1 MTSPILEARGLVK
14 HFTLSAGMFGT
25 GATVR
30 AVDGV
35 SFSIEPGRT
44 LAIVGESGSG
54 KTTTARLVL
63 LLEEPTG
70 GSIHY
75 QGERVSID
83 GDREALKRYRRSVQ
97 AVFQDPYS
105 SLSPR
110 MRVRDIIAE
119 PLRIH
124 SDMSGSELEDRVA
137 ELLEEVGVSPGR
149 AKHYP
154 HQFSGGQAQ
163 RIAIARALALR
174 PQLIVLDEPVSA
186 LDMSIRAQ
194 ILNLLVGLQARF
206 GLSYLLI
213 SHDLSM
219 VEHMSHDVGVMY
231 AGQLVELTEA
241 DRLYGDPQHPYTE
254 ALLAAVPSLDPD
266 VPLGNIVGGEVAN
279 PANLPTGCRFHPRC
293 PLRTEVGSPPICE
306 TSDPVT
312 AKVQKDSSRLCA
324 CHFRGSERTGTDQNG
339 PERSGSVHQV

>member
-1 MTSPILEARGLVK
+1 MTNPLLEARGLVK
-14 HFTLSAGMFGT
+14 EFSLSAGMFGK
-25 GATVR
+25 GETVR

-35 SFSIEPGRT
+35 SFSIEPGET

-63 LLEEPTG
+63 LLEEPTA
-70 GSIHY
+70 GSLHF
-75 QGERVSID
+75 QGQNVSIG
-83 GDREALKRYRRSVQ
+83 GDKEVLKTYRRSVQ
-97 AVFQDPYS
+97 AVFQDPFS

-110 MRVRDIIAE
+110 MRVQDIIAE
-119 PLRIH
+119 PLIIH
-124 SDMSGSELEDRVA
+124 QELSGDALRNRVA
-137 ELLEEVGVSPGR
+137 ELLDQVGVNPER
-149 AKHYP
+149 ARHYP

-174 PQLIVLDEPVSA
+174 PRLIVLDEPVSA

-194 ILNLLVGLQARF
+194 ILNLLVELQEQF

-231 AGQLVELTEA
+231 AGQLVELA
-241 DRLYGDPQHPYTE
+241 DADHLYEDPQHPYTQ

-266 VPLGNIVGGEVAN
+266 VPLGNIVGGDVAN
-279 PANLPTGCRFHPRC
+279 PANLPEGCRFHPRC
-293 PLRTEVGSPPICE
+293 PLRVELGAPALCA
-306 TSDPVT
+306 TSDPVKT
-312 AKVQKDSSRLCA
+312 KPQNSDHLCG
-324 CHFRGSERTGTDQNG
+324 CHFRGSDRVEPSHGM
-339 PERSGSVHQV
+339 EKSGSVSEP